1 MYKKDLKKNDHL
13 TYMEHETIDFDI
25 NNYTLK
31 DLEYFFKLETIENYT
46 FMHIES
52 QANIIQNQI
61 LNHHTFNADEKTGF
75 IHFIQQGKQRLMSG
89 KPLTRK
95 KYILNIDSKFRPSEQ
110 EEAGHL
116 TIDLN
121 KETKS
126 YTNIRCMKISAIH
139 LPPNLLESHDY
150 IFVRVDDFQE
160 NTTGIFVSAFHEIEL
175 HKNLLARVG
184 PTNDHVLSEPR
195 IYTEPIDLEKL
206 EVFLCDEKGEPLEMK
221 DQNISMCITLEQLVD

>member
-1 MYKKDLKKNDHL
+1 
-13 TYMEHETIDFDI
+13 
-25 NNYTLK
+25 
-31 DLEYFFKLETIENYT
+31 
-46 FMHIES
+46 
-52 QANIIQNQI
+52 
-61 LNHHTFNADEKTGF
+61 
-75 IHFIQQGKQRLMSG
+75 
-89 KPLTRK
+89 
-95 KYILNIDSKFRPSEQ
+95 
-110 EEAGHL
+110 
-116 TIDLN
+116 
-121 KETKS
+121 
-126 YTNIRCMKISAIH
+126 MKISAIH

-195 IYTEPIDLEKL
+195 IYAEPIDLEKL

>member
-1 MYKKDLKKNDHL
+1 
-13 TYMEHETIDFDI
+13 MEHETIDFNI

-89 KPLTRK
+89 KPLVKHMRK
-95 KYILNIDSKFRPSEQ
+95 KYIVNIDSKFRPSEQ
-110 EEAGHL
+110 EEADHL
-116 TIDLN
+116 TIDL
-121 KETKS
+121 KKDTKS
-126 YTNIRCMKISAIH
+126 YTNIRSMKISAIH

-195 IYTEPIDLEKL
+195 VYAEPIDLEKL
-206 EVFLCDEKGEPLEMK
+206 DIYLCDEKGEPLETK
-221 DQNISMCITLEQLVD
+221 NKNFSMCITLEQLVD

>member
-1 MYKKDLKKNDHL
+1 
-13 TYMEHETIDFDI
+13 MEHETIDFDI
-25 NNYTLK
+25 NNYTLN

-75 IHFIQQGKQRLMSG
+75 IHFIQQGKHRLMSG
-89 KPLTRK
+89 KPLVKHMRK

-110 EEAGHL
+110 DEAGHL

-121 KETKS
+121 KGANS
-126 YTNIRCMKISAIH
+126 YTNIRSMKISAIH
-139 LPPNLLESHDY
+139 LPANLLESHDY
-150 IFVRVDDFQE
+150 VFVRIDDFQE

-195 IYTEPIDLEKL
+195 IYAKPIDLEKV
-206 EVFLCDEKGEPLEMK
+206 EVYLCDEKGEPLEMK

>member
-1 MYKKDLKKNDHL
+1 
-13 TYMEHETIDFDI
+13 MEHETIDFDI

-31 DLEYFFKLETIENYT
+31 DLEYFFKLEAIENYT

-95 KYILNIDSKFRPSEQ
+95 KYIVNIDSRFRPSEQ
-110 EEAGHL
+110 EEADHL

-121 KETKS
+121 KDPKS
-126 YTNIRCMKISAIH
+126 YTNIRSMKISAIH

-150 IFVRVDDFQE
+150 ILFAWMISKRTQQASLYLLFMKLNCTKTYWRVWDRRMIMFLV
-160 NTTGIFVSAFHEIEL
+160 N
-175 HKNLLARVG
+175 RVYM
-184 PTNDHVLSEPR
+184 PNP
-195 IYTEPIDLEKL
+195 
-206 EVFLCDEKGEPLEMK
+206 
-221 DQNISMCITLEQLVD
+221 